1 MVVYQDTKEK
11 VSAALSIPQIRM
23 IELIAIFTIV
33 YMAKEIAGFTYR
45 AELIII
51 VFLGAAFLN
60 LLAAGLE
67 NIFLRRA
74 QWASLRKYTWEWIT
88 IFIDLSTVV
97 ALIYLTGTIES
108 PFVFLVV
115 IPLFFASRLL
125 PAMTASLSVTAVTVA
140 AFALLGLLEINGI
153 IPHLSCY
160 PDGSRIQLDLH
171 YLVGTVLLL
180 GGFMCLMCYLFNTFY
195 ENFNIYL
202 KSAEDRL
209 MSSRRRILE
218 LTRLYDISL
227 GINSVISLETLLKMV
242 CKEIT
247 LLLRR
252 PWTQVILL
260 NHKNKIVKHVELSEQ
275 GVVSLDI
282 DKELDE
288 DPMIKK
294 VVGYDDGIAIE
305 DVEKSEVCSH
315 SMLLAG
321 RHLRTLLAVPIIS
334 GRDNLGILMVGDRV
348 PESFSHEDVR
358 LLTILSSQVATAI
371 EKSRLYEVMNG
382 RIRRLESDNEKL
394 NSANKLKVSYMSH
407 LSHELKTPLTSIKA
421 YVESIK
427 DHIDDP
433 NFLER
438 KEFLSVISNETD
450 RLIRMVNKV
459 LDISKIEFG
468 HRTLRRRV
476 FKLNTLIGDV
486 ESSLQP
492 YLHEKDL
499 RLVLR
504 LPPELPMIDGDE
516 DLIKQVF
523 INLLSNAV
531 KFSTGGSGIF
541 IDAVEDAVSVKVT
554 IRDEGVGIPEE
565 DLDDIFKQFYQV
577 RSGQHEGAGLGLSIV
592 KNIIEQHGGYIHAS
606 SEVGKGS
613 AFTFTL
619 PKEHHFNDLLGYI
632 FDSLDAREEFQ
643 DMFQLAVKVI
653 AEVLSVKIV
662 SLMLLDHEKEELF
675 IKVAYGLDE
684 DIVEKARVRLGTGI
698 AGMVVESGEPL
709 LIENVDDSGIV
720 ETSNSTH
727 YETKSLISVPLKVG
741 ATVIGVINAN
751 NKTDSKP
758 FIKDDLNLLTS
769 LSMRLSKVIERMR
782 TAEDSHAFLRETI
795 QSLRSLLESREK
807 DSGDLMQRLVQ
818 WSVAVARKI
827 GLGEKEIRV
836 IQYVSSVHDVG
847 MTCISNHI
855 LEKTLELTP
864 EEVEEIRKH
873 PQKGAA
879 IMRPFEFVELVSQ
892 NILFHHERIDGNGY
906 PMGLKGDQIP
916 IGSRILAV
924 LDAYVSM
931 ISEKPYRKRLTPQ
944 EAVDELVRHSG
955 TQFDPNVVSAFVE
968 VLMDEGHLEVEEFT
982 RIADGLRSGNKYHIM
997 P

>member
-125 PAMTASLSVTAVTVA
+125 PAMTAGLSVTAVTVA
-140 AFALLGLLEINGI
+140 AFALLGFLEINGI
-153 IPHLSCY
+153 IPHFSCY
-160 PDGSRIQLDLH
+160 PDGSRIPLDLH

-180 GGFMCLMCYLFNTFY
+180 GGFMCLMSYLFNTFY
-195 ENFNIYL
+195 ENFNVYL

-260 NHKNKIVKHVELSEQ
+260 NQKNKIVKHVELSEQ
-275 GVVSLDI
+275 GVVSLDV

-294 VVGYDDGIAIE
+294 VLGHDDGIAIE
-305 DVEKSEVCSH
+305 DVERSEVYSH

-468 HRTLRRRV
+468 HRMLRRRV
-476 FKLNTLIGDV
+476 FKLNTVISDV

-499 RLVLR
+499 RLVLQ

-523 INLLSNAV
+523 INLLSNAI
-531 KFSTGGSGIF
+531 KFSTGGSAIL
-541 IDAVEDAVSVKVT
+541 IDAVEDAVSVKIT

-565 DLDDIFKQFYQV
+565 DLSNIFKQFYQV
-577 RSGQHEGAGLGLSIV
+577 RSGQHEGVGLGLSIV
-592 KNIIEQHGGYIHAS
+592 KNIVEQHGGYIHAS

-675 IKVAYGLDE
+675 IKVAYGLGE
-684 DIVEKARVRLGTGI
+684 DIVEKTRVRLGTGI
-698 AGMVVESGEPL
+698 AGMVAESGEPL

-720 ETSNSTH
+720 ETPSSTH
-727 YETKSLISVPLKVG
+727 YETKSLISVPLKIG
-741 ATVIGVINAN
+741 STVIGVINAN

-758 FIKDDLNLLTS
+758 FIKDDLNLLAS
-769 LSMRLSKVIERMR
+769 LSTRLSKVIERMR

-795 QSLRSLLESREK
+795 QSLHSLLESHEK
-807 DSGDLMQRLVQ
+807 DSGGLMQRLVQ

-827 GLGEKEIRV
+827 GLGEKEIQV

-847 MTCISNHI
+847 MTCIADHI
-855 LEKTLELTP
+855 LEKTLDLTP
-864 EEVEEIRKH
+864 EEMEEIRKH

-931 ISEKPYRKRLTPQ
+931 ISEKPYRKRMTPQ

-955 TQFDPNVVSAFVE
+955 TQFDVNVVSAFVE

>member
-45 AELIII
+45 AGLIII

-67 NIFLRRA
+67 NLFLRRA
-74 QWASLRKYTWEWIT
+74 QWSSVRKYTWEWIT
-88 IFIDLSTVV
+88 VFIDLSTVV

-160 PDGSRIQLDLH
+160 PDGSRIRLDLH

-180 GGFMCLMCYLFNTFY
+180 GGFMCLMSYLFNTFY

-294 VVGYDDGIAIE
+294 VVEYDDGIAIE

-382 RIRRLESDNEKL
+382 RISPTN
-394 NSANKLKVSYMSH
+394 
-407 LSHELKTPLTSIKA
+407 
-421 YVESIK
+421 
-427 DHIDDP
+427 
-433 NFLER
+433 
-438 KEFLSVISNETD
+438 
-450 RLIRMVNKV
+450 
-459 LDISKIEFG
+459 
-468 HRTLRRRV
+468 
-476 FKLNTLIGDV
+476 
-486 ESSLQP
+486 
-492 YLHEKDL
+492 
-499 RLVLR
+499 
-504 LPPELPMIDGDE
+504 
-516 DLIKQVF
+516 
-523 INLLSNAV
+523 
-531 KFSTGGSGIF
+531 
-541 IDAVEDAVSVKVT
+541 
-554 IRDEGVGIPEE
+554 
-565 DLDDIFKQFYQV
+565 
-577 RSGQHEGAGLGLSIV
+577 
-592 KNIIEQHGGYIHAS
+592 
-606 SEVGKGS
+606 
-613 AFTFTL
+613 
-619 PKEHHFNDLLGYI
+619 
-632 FDSLDAREEFQ
+632 
-643 DMFQLAVKVI
+643 
-653 AEVLSVKIV
+653 
-662 SLMLLDHEKEELF
+662 
-675 IKVAYGLDE
+675 
-684 DIVEKARVRLGTGI
+684 
-698 AGMVVESGEPL
+698 
-709 LIENVDDSGIV
+709 
-720 ETSNSTH
+720 
-727 YETKSLISVPLKVG
+727 
-741 ATVIGVINAN
+741 
-751 NKTDSKP
+751 
-758 FIKDDLNLLTS
+758 
-769 LSMRLSKVIERMR
+769 
-782 TAEDSHAFLRETI
+782 
-795 QSLRSLLESREK
+795 
-807 DSGDLMQRLVQ
+807 
-818 WSVAVARKI
+818 
-827 GLGEKEIRV
+827 
-836 IQYVSSVHDVG
+836 
-847 MTCISNHI
+847 
-855 LEKTLELTP
+855 
-864 EEVEEIRKH
+864 
-873 PQKGAA
+873 
-879 IMRPFEFVELVSQ
+879 
-892 NILFHHERIDGNGY
+892 
-906 PMGLKGDQIP
+906 
-916 IGSRILAV
+916 
-924 LDAYVSM
+924 
-931 ISEKPYRKRLTPQ
+931 
-944 EAVDELVRHSG
+944 
-955 TQFDPNVVSAFVE
+955 
-968 VLMDEGHLEVEEFT
+968 
-982 RIADGLRSGNKYHIM
+982 
-997 P
+997 